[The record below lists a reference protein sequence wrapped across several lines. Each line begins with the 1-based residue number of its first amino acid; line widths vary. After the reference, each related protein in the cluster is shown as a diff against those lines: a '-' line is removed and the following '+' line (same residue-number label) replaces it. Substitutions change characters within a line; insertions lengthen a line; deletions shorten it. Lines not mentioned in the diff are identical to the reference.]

1 MATYLVLGV
10 GRQGLA
16 AAWDL
21 QQHGGDLIIADQH
34 EGPLQHALQKLGLP
48 SEHGHL
54 IDFTDEDTVRVLM
67 DKADGA
73 LFAADYTLNVGLTK
87 LAIETKTH
95 AVDFG
100 GNHNVVFEQH
110 VLNDQAR
117 NAAIGI
123 IPDAGLTPGMA
134 GILVAGG
141 MKALDSTHTAKIRV
155 GGLPQEPKPPLNYG
169 LLFSVRGLTN
179 EYLEPSVVLS
189 QGRRETRQPLGGLET
204 VQFRGNVF
212 EAFYTSGGVST
223 LPETF
228 AGELQTLDCKTLRY
242 PGHVELMRFA
252 LDIGLMGDE
261 PVDVSSGNIRPREVF
276 EKLLSDALPHDPPDT
291 TWLRVT
297 VEGKQ
302 GDTPMDAVYE
312 MVDHCDEETGFTSM
326 QRTTAFPASIIL
338 QMLVDGELPED
349 GVLYQ
354 ERVVDTARLMKRLAE
369 RGVIIDFDLTPS
381 V

>member
-1 MATYLVLGV
+1 MAVFLILGV

-21 QQHGGDLIIADQH
+21 QQHGGDLILADQH
-34 EGPLQHALQKLGLP
+34 APTLRQALDKLQLP
-48 SEHGHL
+48 DDRGHL
-54 IDFTDEDTVRVLM
+54 IDFSDEGTVRGLM
-67 DKADGA
+67 QQADGA
-73 LFAADYTLNVGLTK
+73 LFAADYALNVALTR
-87 LAIETKTH
+87 LAIETNTY

-100 GNHNVVFEQH
+100 GNHDVVYQQH

-117 NAAIGI
+117 NAGIGI
-123 IPDAGLTPGMA
+123 IPDAGLTPGLA

-141 MKALDSTHTAKIRV
+141 VKSLDSAHSARIRV

-179 EYLEPSVVLS
+179 EYLEESVVLS
-189 QGRRETRQPLGGLET
+189 HGKREIRMPLTGLET

-212 EAFYTSGGVST
+212 EAFYTSGGTST

-228 AGELQTLDCKTLRY
+228 AGVLHTLDCKTLRY
-242 PGHVELMRFA
+242 PGHAELMRFA
-252 LDIGLMGDE
+252 FDIGLMGDE
-261 PVDVSSGNIRPREVF
+261 PLPINGDRVNPRQVF
-276 EKLLSDALPHDPPDT
+276 ETLLAKHLPHDPPDT
-291 TWLRVT
+291 TWLRVR

-302 GDTPMDAVYE
+302 GNTPMDAIYE
-312 MVDHCDEETGFTSM
+312 MVDQFDETTGLTSM
-326 QRTTAFPASIIL
+326 QRTTAFPASIL
-338 QMLVDGELPED
+338 LKMLVDGEFAED

-354 ERVVDTARLMKRLAE
+354 ERVVDAQRLMKRLAE
-369 RGVIIDFDLTPS
+369 RGVIIDFELTPS